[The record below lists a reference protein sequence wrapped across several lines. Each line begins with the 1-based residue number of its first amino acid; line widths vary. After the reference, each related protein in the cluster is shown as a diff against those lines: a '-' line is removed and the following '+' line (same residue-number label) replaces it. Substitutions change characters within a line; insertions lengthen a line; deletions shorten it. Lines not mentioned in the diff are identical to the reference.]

1 MISRRK
7 FLGAGAATLA
17 IPTAVG
23 AVISATRAFATAPTL
38 NIDLQNNTG
47 SNTVYAYVTGLALD
61 HGMAWF
67 LLQADGQTPYYP
79 ASPSSTGSPLGANCA
94 IALNA
99 SGAGARRITI
109 PHLAGGRIWFSIG
122 AKLTFLI
129 NPGPALV
136 EPSVSNPSDPNINT
150 LWDFCEF
157 TYNKDQLY
165 ANISAVDFFSIP
177 VALKLTNGSG
187 GSQSVAGLP
196 AGALDTVCTRLS
208 SQSAA
213 DGQGWKQLIVT
224 SGGRNLRAL
233 SPTNGIVRNP
243 SLFSGYYNGYVNQV
257 WQKYS
262 TTPLAVDTQA
272 QWGVVNGTVSGGLLT
287 FPGVGSFSQPSA
299 ADIFSCSSGPFSA
312 PGAEMGA
319 LTARISAAFNR
330 STLLSDANQP
340 DGENPANYYKVSPT
354 NHYARIIHATSQD
367 GRGYAFPYDDVV
379 PNGGTDQSGA
389 VVDGNPTL
397 LTVTLSAVHGGGS
410 GSGGGGGNTVTVS
423 NPGAQS
429 ATVGSAVSLQISASD
444 SGGASLTY
452 SAGGL
457 PAGLS
462 INSGTGLIS
471 GTPTTAGTSTTTVT
485 ATDSTGKSG
494 STSFGW
500 TVSGS
505 GTGGGGCAGL
515 PAWSATTSYV
525 PGNQVSYNGHKYTS
539 TWYSTGAVPS
549 DPASWAVWQDN
560 GAC

>member
-1 MISRRK
+1 MLSRRK

-17 IPTAVG
+17 IPTALG
-23 AVISATRAFATAPTL
+23 AVASATRASATAATL

-47 SNTVYAYVTGLALD
+47 SNTVYAYVTGLAID
-61 HGMAWF
+61 NGNAWF
-67 LLQADGQTPYYP
+67 LLQSDGQTPYYP
-79 ASPSSTGSPLGANCA
+79 ASPSSTGAPLGADCA
-94 IALNA
+94 IPLNA

-122 AKLTFLI
+122 APLTFLL

-136 EPSVSNPSDPNINT
+136 EPSVSNPSDPNINV

-157 TYNKDQLY
+157 TYNSSQLY

-187 GSQSVAGLP
+187 GTQTVAGLP
-196 AGALDTVCTRLS
+196 AGALDTVCSALRA
-208 SQSAA
+208 QSAA
-213 DGQGWKQLIVT
+213 DGQGWNQLVVT
-224 SGGRNLRAL
+224 SGGQNLRAL
-233 SPTNGIVRNP
+233 SPNNGIVMNS
-243 SLFSGYYNGYVNQV
+243 SLFSGYFDGYVNQV
-257 WQKYS
+257 WQQYS
-262 TTPLAVDTQA
+262 STPLSVDTQA
-272 QWGVVNGTVSGGLLT
+272 QWGVVQGTVSGGVLT
-287 FPGVGSFSQPSA
+287 FPGVGSFAKPSS

-312 PGAEMGA
+312 AGAEMGA
-319 LTARISAAFNR
+319 LTARISAALNR

-367 GRGYAFPYDDVV
+367 GRGYAFPYDDVT
-379 PNGGTDQSGA
+379 PNGGADQSGF
-389 VVDGNPTL
+389 VSDGNPTL
-397 LTVTLSAVHGGGS
+397 LTITLSAVHGG
-410 GSGGGGGNTVTVS
+410 GGGGGNTVTVS

-462 INSGTGLIS
+462 INSSTGLIS
-471 GTPTTAGTSTTTVT
+471 GTPTTAATYSTTVT
-485 ATDSTGKSG
+485 ATDSTGASG
-494 STSFGW
+494 STSFSW
-500 TVSGS
+500 TVTGS
-505 GTGGGGCAGL
+505 GTGGGGCVGL

-525 PGNQVSYNGHKYTS
+525 PGDQVSYNGHKYTS

-560 GAC
+560 GPC